1 MPLVDNGV
9 YIAGKRTE
17 NPASLDETF
26 EAMRSRN
33 GMAWIGL
40 YRPDAEEVQA
50 VAAEFGLHHLSVE
63 DALSGHQ
70 RSKLERYDDT
80 LFVVL
85 RPARY
90 LDAEEEVEFG
100 ELHIFVG
107 PDFVVTIRH
116 AESPNLARVR
126 NRMEA
131 NPALLAL
138 GPEAVLYA
146 ILDEVVDEYAPV
158 IAGLENDIDE
168 IEDQLFGTNEDVAQ
182 RIYELSRE
190 VIKFQRAV
198 HPLTAIIEAL
208 LRGSAKYQVDVELQ
222 RSLRDVL
229 DHTIRVVERTDGFRA
244 LLDNALTT
252 HSTLVAQRQNDEMR
266 RMTETSLAQNEE
278 VKRISAWAAILF
290 APTLIGAIYGMNFD
304 NMPELHWE
312 FGYPMAIGLMVL
324 AGIGLYVA
332 FKFRKWL

>member
-1 MPLVDNGV
+1 
-9 YIAGKRTE
+9 
-17 NPASLDETF
+17 
-26 EAMRSRN
+26 
-33 GMAWIGL
+33 
-40 YRPDAEEVQA
+40 
-50 VAAEFGLHHLSVE
+50 
-63 DALSGHQ
+63 
-70 RSKLERYDDT
+70 
-80 LFVVL
+80 
-85 RPARY
+85 
-90 LDAEEEVEFG
+90 
-100 ELHIFVG
+100 
-107 PDFVVTIRH
+107 VTIRH

-324 AGIGLYVA
+324 SGIGLYVA